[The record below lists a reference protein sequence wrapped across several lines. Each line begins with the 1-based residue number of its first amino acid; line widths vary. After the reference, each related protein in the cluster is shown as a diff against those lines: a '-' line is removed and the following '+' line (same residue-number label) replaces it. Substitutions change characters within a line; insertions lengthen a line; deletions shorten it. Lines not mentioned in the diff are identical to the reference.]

1 MRIRAWCAALVAL
14 AFVGSS
20 CSENDLAGPKR
31 VDPSLRALVTV
42 PSATAILPSVRI
54 SELHYDNA
62 STDVDEKVEISGPSG
77 ASLTGWQLVL
87 YNGAAASRAPYNTA
101 NLSDLVIPATCGARG
116 VLVIS
121 YPANGIQNGD
131 PDGMALVRPNGN
143 VAEFISY
150 GGSFV
155 AASGPAV
162 GMRSADI
169 GLKETGTEPANP
181 VSSLQL
187 GSDGVWTRNAAH
199 VNTFGACNDDGAA
212 SPTTG
217 EITTVAVTPQVA
229 TINSGGSQLFAATAF
244 DADNT
249 AVVDAPI
256 AWSVAP
262 TSIASINGNG
272 FVTATQPGDVQVT
285 ATTVNGV
292 TS

>member
-1 MRIRAWCAALVAL
+1 MAGSRRSPPISFSRQMRIRTWSAALVAL

-31 VDPSLRALVTV
+31 IDPSIRALATV
-42 PSATAILPSVRI
+42 SSAAVILPSVRI
-54 SELHYDNA
+54 SEFHYDNA
-62 STDVDEKVEISGPSG
+62 STDVDEKVEISGPAG
-77 ASLTGWQLVL
+77 TDLTGWQLVL
-87 YNGAAASRAPYNTA
+87 YNGATTSRAPYNTA
-101 NLSDLVIPATCGARG
+101 TLKDAMPATCGARG

-155 AASGPAV
+155 AASGPAA
-162 GMRSADI
+162 GMKSTDI
-169 GLKETGTEPANP
+169 GVKEAGSEPINP

-187 GSDGVWTRNAAH
+187 GSDGVWTRNSAH

-217 EITTVAVTPQVA
+217 EITTVALTPQVA

-249 AVVDAPI
+249 PVVDAPI
-256 AWSVAP
+256 TWSV
-262 TSIASINGNG
+262 S
-272 FVTATQPGDVQVT
+272 
-285 ATTVNGV
+285 
-292 TS
+292 